1 MEQQKQQ
8 NNDGDRDPQ
17 QPKKNSSAHNVLPV
31 LRGECSP
38 AITSLFRLNVPYDI
52 GLEGVISFQAAV
64 RGHGPKEMCAA
75 CATDETFAGQA
86 TTQD

>member
-1 MEQQKQQ
+1 MFTC
-8 NNDGDRDPQ
+8 DY
-17 QPKKNSSAHNVLPV
+17 VL
-31 LRGECSP
+31 L
-38 AITSLFRLNVPYDI
+38 RLNVPYDI